1 MFFPFLDPMK
11 VLLLKNTSTLDKP
24 EDFGASSKG
33 DFFIPIYAVVCC
45 DAAVGI
51 DGKTCHELS
60 KCAEVHVMHAKGDF
74 LTESESYA
82 MIQTSFIYCRRS
94 RIIYPHKTDCCC
106 CRLRQLLSARQQQ
119 QHKLFYPI
127 NYNWIDIWCPVGFF
141 FPSASI
147 WKNSLGQSALQDFFS
162 SNQ

>member
-1 MFFPFLDPMK
+1 M
-11 VLLLKNTSTLDKP
+11 
-24 EDFGASSKG
+24 DFGASSKA
-33 DFFIPIYAVVCC
+33 DFLSLRLVCC

-94 RIIYPHKTDCCC
+94 RIIYPHTKPI
-106 CRLRQLLSARQQQ
+106 AAAAAAAAAAAEAAPAVA

-127 NYNWIDIWCPVGFF
+127 NYN
-141 FPSASI
+141 
-147 WKNSLGQSALQDFFS
+147 
-162 SNQ
+162 

>member
-1 MFFPFLDPMK
+1 MANTHVFYDSLILHTRCSKNSTGLWISEQAAKQIFLS
-11 VLLLKNTSTLDKP
+11 LRL
-24 EDFGASSKG
+24 
-33 DFFIPIYAVVCC
+33 VCC

-94 RIIYPHKTDCCC
+94 RIIYPHTKPIAAAAT
-106 CRLRQLLSARQQQ
+106 AAAAAAEAAPAVP

-127 NYNWIDIWCPVGFF
+127 NYN
-141 FPSASI
+141 
-147 WKNSLGQSALQDFFS
+147 
-162 SNQ
+162 